1 MRVAPILST
10 PAQRPNFKGLL
21 VKAHENSYDDNA
33 QETSVHS
40 IQYLYYPFAD
50 EPKENIHKVIEKY
63 TQYELDEK
71 PAPMWNSL
79 YKSTVT
85 IKPTLSI
92 TAEEYKKA
100 IVE

>member
-1 MRVAPILST
+1 MRVAPILTT
-10 PAQRPNFKGLL
+10 PACKPNFNGLL
-21 VKAHENSYDDNA
+21 VKAHENSYNDKEKEA
-33 QETSVHS
+33 FVHS
-40 IQYLYYPFAD
+40 IKYLYYPFAD
-50 EPKENIHKVIEKY
+50 ESKENIHKVIEKY
-63 TQYELDEK
+63 TQYDLDEK
-71 PAPMWNSL
+71 PAPIWNNL